1 MSSLTH
7 TPVQALELIK
17 RLERDTE
24 ILSLEVFLLAVD
36 SKLQNMNTLVQA
48 EVCVQEFQAIML
60 DLGQCRVQDDVPSS
74 TLLHATMDQHLMQVI
89 IFEPGDWTH
98 SRVLG
103 TSDDLDEIVDVGS
116 TLIFVLLM
124 LYPFIPVSQ
133 ALLFDPTW

>member
-1 MSSLTH
+1 
-7 TPVQALELIK
+7 
-17 RLERDTE
+17 
-24 ILSLEVFLLAVD
+24 
-36 SKLQNMNTLVQA
+36 
-48 EVCVQEFQAIML
+48 
-60 DLGQCRVQDDVPSS
+60 
-74 TLLHATMDQHLMQVI
+74 MDQHVMQVI

-124 LYPFIPVSQ
+124 LYPFIPVSE